1 MVKLPE
7 VVNLI
12 SGLVMADKKCYLVGG
27 AVRDALL
34 GRDSQD
40 VDVVC
45 SCNARSIAKNVA
57 DHLKGSFYVL
67 DAERNAFRVIAKEQ
81 AGGRLV
87 IDFSV
92 QRGESIQDDLGLRD
106 FTINA
111 MAIDLT
117 RLDEIIDP
125 LHGAR
130 DLQEKWLRPC
140 SRSSFE
146 EDPLRVLRAIRY
158 AVKYDLKIE
167 EQTSRLLKQSVK
179 KMQACSRE
187 RIRDELFKILENPRP
202 WTGFQLIEHFGI
214 FDSVHLAGTQ
224 DRRKAVSRLRA
235 MDLLLSTLEGTSTQ
249 ETKESLAMA
258 SFLSGFWKN
267 RTAMRDHVRQVNQSE
282 RSLGALNKL
291 AALLY
296 DTQEP
301 EFEEILER
309 IVLSTDERDHLN
321 LLHVNQTVFFD
332 LASKGANPDD
342 RAVYQYFGQMGRSG
356 LDLILLSL
364 AEAVNCV
371 AVEFDEGKW
380 LRLLQVGQKLVD
392 TWFERPNVIRPELF
406 LSGRDLM
413 FEFDIPQG
421 PLIGSLLEGLEEEQ
435 AAGTI
440 RTRQGAVEWIEGK
453 IQRGF
458 ITG

>member
-1 MVKLPE
+1 LVILPE
-7 VVNLI
+7 AVNLI
-12 SGLVMADKKCYLVGG
+12 STLVTADEKCYLVGG
-27 AVRDALL
+27 VVRDALL

-45 SCNARSIAKNVA
+45 SCNARSLAKNLA

-67 DAERNAFRVIAKEQ
+67 DAERSAFRVIAKDQ
-81 AGGRLV
+81 ARGRLV
-87 IDFSV
+87 VDFSV
-92 QRGESIQDDLGLRD
+92 LRGESIQDDLGLRD

-111 MAIDLT
+111 MAIDLA

-140 SRSSFE
+140 SRISFE

-167 EQTSRLLKQSVK
+167 EQTSRLIKQSVK
-179 KMQACSRE
+179 KMQTCSRE

-202 WTGFQLIEHFGI
+202 WVGFQLIEHFSIAITVGLM
-214 FDSVHLAGTQ
+214 VAQ
-224 DRRKAVSRLRA
+224 DRTGAVSRLRA
-235 MDLLLSTLEGTSTQ
+235 MEMLLSTLEGTSTQ

-267 RTAMRDHVRQVNQSE
+267 RAAMRDHVRQVNQSE

-296 DTQEP
+296 DMQEK
-301 EFEEILER
+301 EFQKLVDG
-309 IVLSTDERDHLN
+309 IVLSTDEEEHLH
-321 LLHVNQTVFFD
+321 LLQVNQTLFFD
-332 LASKGANPDD
+332 LASKGEIPDD
-342 RAVYQYFGQMGRSG
+342 RAIYHYFMQMGQSG

-371 AVEFDEGKW
+371 AVEFDESKW
-380 LRLLQVGQKLVD
+380 LQLLQIGQKLVE
-392 TWFERPNVIRPELF
+392 TWFERPSVIRPELF

-440 RTRQGAVEWIEGK
+440 RTRQEAVEWIERK